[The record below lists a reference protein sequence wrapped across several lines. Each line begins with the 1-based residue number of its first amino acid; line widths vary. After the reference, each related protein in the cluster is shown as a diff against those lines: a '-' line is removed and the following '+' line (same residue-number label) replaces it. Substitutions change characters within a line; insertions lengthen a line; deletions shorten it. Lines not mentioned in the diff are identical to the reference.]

1 MKKQHTSTIF
11 LFLAL
16 AMVASL
22 CVSPIAGA
30 QPAATGGNT
39 NHAAGASPNIP
50 PLPPLQNVAAL
61 SAGGL
66 HNCVLTTT
74 GGVKCWGFND
84 AGQLGDGTLLN
95 SVAPVDVVGLGSGVA
110 AISSGGRHGCA
121 ITTGGGL
128 KCWGS
133 NQYGRLGDGTSSAL
147 STTPVDV
154 VGLSSGVAEVA
165 GGGAGTCAVTTTGAA
180 KCWGENFAGQ
190 LGDGSTTAKNV
201 PSDVVG
207 LSSGVKSV
215 VVGAA
220 NACALTTAGGV
231 KCWGYNPFGALG
243 NGTTTSSA
251 TPVDVVGLS
260 SGVTALAAGFNH
272 VCALTEAGGVKCWGW
287 NGFGNLGDDTT
298 TNRTTPV
305 DVVGLASGVKA
316 ITAGMPGYFTGHTC
330 ALLET
335 GAVKCWGQNS
345 LGELGDGTK
354 TMRTTPVDVAALGT
368 DQKAVDLGKYH
379 SCVLTNGG
387 KVKCW
392 GDNTFGQFGMGRELY
407 RPIPVDV
414 ATLQDGMATLA
425 AGGLRTCGLTAGG
438 AAKCWGS
445 NWSGE
450 VGDGGNSHCSMP
462 MDVAGLSAG
471 VTMLAT
477 GGQAGMDPTLKEHSC
492 AIVAGGLKCWGD
504 NSSGQLGDGTKV
516 DRNTPVDVAGLGSGV
531 IAVATGESYT
541 CAVASGGAVKCW
553 GDNAAGQLG
562 DGTTTAQT
570 TPVDVVGLGSGVV
583 ALGAGAGHSCA
594 LTSGGGVKCWGR
606 NTSGQ
611 LGDGTT
617 TDHPTPVDVV
627 GLGSGVTALAVGSAH
642 TCVITT
648 GGGMKCWGV
657 NANGRLG
664 DGTTQNRT
672 EPTSVIGLASG
683 VTAIATGG
691 MHTCAVVNGGAKCWG
706 ANGYGQLGF
715 GAFTDASA
723 PTDMSGLTAA
733 VTSVVAGQTHTCA
746 LVGNGRPKCWGLDS
760 WGQLGQGV
768 LTGSLSPVEAVG
780 AFPPAVLQVN
790 YEAGRQD
797 SFFTITGANFAP
809 NAPLILTVN
818 GAVLNDRLV
827 TNPTGGYIGFL
838 DTAVADDGVYTVM
851 LTADASATTGFTLAP
866 GEPLRVKEGGGA
878 TFLVPTGLT
887 GVVRKYYMPLIQH

>member
-1 MKKQHTSTIF
+1 MKKQRISTIS
-11 LFLAL
+11 LLLAL
-16 AMVASL
+16 VMMASL

-30 QPAATGGNT
+30 QPVASGGKIDQT
-39 NHAAGASPNIP
+39 TVLSPNLP
-50 PLPPLQNVAAL
+50 PLPALQNVAAL
-61 SAGGL
+61 SAGGA
-66 HNCVLTTT
+66 HNCVLTTA
-74 GGVKCWGFND
+74 GGIKCWGFND

-95 SVAPVDVVGLGSGVA
+95 SVAPVDVVGLSSGVA
-110 AISSGGRHGCA
+110 AISSGGRHSCA
-121 ITTGGGL
+121 LTTGGGV

-133 NQYGRLGDGTSSAL
+133 NLTGRLGIGNDSPG

-154 VGLSSGVAEVA
+154 VGLGSGVAEVVA
-165 GGGAGTCAVTTTGAA
+165 SGAGTCAVTTGGAL

-190 LGDGSTTAKNV
+190 VGDGSTTNRNAPV
-201 PSDVVG
+201 DVVG

-215 VVGAA
+215 AVGGA
-220 NACALTTAGGV
+220 NSCALTTAGGV
-231 KCWGYNPFGALG
+231 KCWGYNIFGALG
-243 NGTTTSSA
+243 TGNTTSST

-260 SGVTALAAGFNH
+260 SGVKALVAGFNH

-287 NGFGNLGDDTT
+287 NATGAVGDGTT

-305 DVVGLASGVKA
+305 DVVGLTSGVKA
-316 ITAGMPGYFTGHTC
+316 ISAAMAGYFTGNTC

-345 LGELGDGTK
+345 LGELGDGT
-354 TMRTTPVDVAALGT
+354 TTLRTAPVDTAGLGT
-368 DQKAVDLGKYH
+368 ELKALSLGKYH
-379 SCVLTNGG
+379 SCALTNGG
-387 KVKCW
+387 KVQCW
-392 GDNTFGQFGMGRELY
+392 GDNTFGQFGMGRHLY

-414 ATLQDGMATLA
+414 ASLPGGMASLV
-425 AGGLRTCGLTAGG
+425 AGGLQTCGLTDGG

-450 VGDGGNSHCSMP
+450 VGDGGNRHCSMP
-462 MDVAGLSAG
+462 MDVIGMASG

-477 GGQAGMDPTLKEHSC
+477 GGQTGMDPTMKEHSC
-492 AIVAGGLKCWGD
+492 AIVNGGLKCWGD
-504 NSSGQLGDGTKV
+504 NSSGQVGDGTKT
-516 DRNTPVDVAGLGSGV
+516 DRNTPVDVTGLGAGV
-531 IAVATGESYT
+531 AAVATGEGHT
-541 CAVASGGAVKCW
+541 CAVTSGGAVKCW

-562 DGTTTAQT
+562 DGTTTAQSS
-570 TPVDVVGLGSGVV
+570 PVDVAGLSSGVV
-583 ALGAGAGHSCA
+583 AVGVGAGHSCA
-594 LTSGGGVKCWGR
+594 LTSDGGVKCWGR

-617 TDHPTPVDVV
+617 TNQPTPVDVL

-664 DGTTQNRT
+664 DGTTSNRT
-672 EPTSVIGLASG
+672 EATSVFGLASG

-691 MHTCAVVNGGAKCWG
+691 MHTCAVVNGAAKCWG
-706 ANGYGQLGF
+706 ANAYSQVGDGTF
-715 GAFTDASA
+715 NDAST
-723 PTDMSGLTAA
+723 PTDVSGLAAA
-733 VTSVVAGQTHTCA
+733 VTKVAAGQVHTCV
-746 LVGNGRPKCWGLDS
+746 LVGNGRPKCWGGDG

-768 LTGSLSPVEAVG
+768 LTGSLSPVEAVA
-780 AFPPAVLQVN
+780 AFPPASVQVN

-838 DTAVADDGVYTVM
+838 DTAVADDGVYTMM

-887 GVVRKYYMPLIQH
+887 GVVRKYYMPLMLR

>member
-1 MKKQHTSTIF
+1 M
-11 LFLAL
+11 
-16 AMVASL
+16 
-22 CVSPIAGA
+22 
-30 QPAATGGNT
+30 
-39 NHAAGASPNIP
+39 
-50 PLPPLQNVAAL
+50 
-61 SAGGL
+61 
-66 HNCVLTTT
+66 
-74 GGVKCWGFND
+74 
-84 AGQLGDGTLLN
+84 
-95 SVAPVDVVGLGSGVA
+95 DVVGLSSGVA

-121 ITTGGGL
+121 LTTGGGV

-133 NQYGRLGDGTSSAL
+133 NLTGRLGIGNDSAL

-154 VGLSSGVAEVA
+154 VGLGSGVAEVVA
-165 GGGAGTCAVTTTGAA
+165 SGAGTCAVTTGGAL

-190 LGDGSTTAKNV
+190 VGDGSTTNRNAPV
-201 PSDVVG
+201 DVVG
-207 LSSGVKSV
+207 LSSGVKAV
-215 VVGAA
+215 VVGGA
-220 NACALTTAGGV
+220 NACALTTTGGV
-231 KCWGYNPFGALG
+231 KCWGYNIFGALG
-243 NGTTTSSA
+243 TGNTTSST

-260 SGVTALAAGFNH
+260 SGVTALVAGFNH
-272 VCALTEAGGVKCWGW
+272 VCALTETGGVKCWGW
-287 NGFGNLGDDTT
+287 NATGAVGDGTI

-305 DVVGLASGVKA
+305 DVVGLSSGVKA
-316 ITAGMPGYFTGHTC
+316 ISAAMAGYFTGHTC

-345 LGELGDGTK
+345 LGELGDGT
-354 TMRTTPVDVAALGT
+354 TTLRTTPVDVAGLGT
-368 DQKAVDLGKYH
+368 DTKALSLGKYH

-407 RPIPVDV
+407 RPIPVNV
-414 ATLQDGMATLA
+414 ATLQDGMAALA
-425 AGGLRTCGLTAGG
+425 AGGLQTCGVTESG

-450 VGDGGNSHCSMP
+450 VGDGGNRHCSMP
-462 MDVAGLSAG
+462 MDVIGLSSG
-471 VTMLAT
+471 VTKLAT
-477 GGQAGMDPTLKEHSC
+477 GGQTGMDPTLKEHSC
-492 AIVAGGLKCWGD
+492 AIVNGGLKCWGD

-516 DRNTPVDVAGLGSGV
+516 DRNTPVDVIGLGSGV
-531 IAVATGESYT
+531 AAVATGEAHT

-553 GDNAAGQLG
+553 GDNTAGQLG
-562 DGTTTAQT
+562 DGTTTAQSS
-570 TPVDVVGLGSGVV
+570 PVDVVGLSSGVV

-617 TDHPTPVDVV
+617 TNQPVPVDVV
-627 GLGSGVTALAVGSAH
+627 GLGSGVTVLAVGSAH

-664 DGTTQNRT
+664 DGTTSNRT
-672 EPTSVIGLASG
+672 EATSVFGLSSG

-691 MHTCAVVNGGAKCWG
+691 MHTCAVVNGAAKCWG
-706 ANGYGQLGF
+706 ANAYSQVGNGTF
-715 GAFTDASA
+715 NDAST
-723 PTDMSGLTAA
+723 PTDVSGLAAA
-733 VTSVVAGQTHTCA
+733 VTDVAAGQVHTCV
-746 LVGNGRPKCWGLDS
+746 LVGNGRPKCWGGDG

-768 LTGSLSPVEAVG
+768 LTGSLSPVEAI
-780 AFPPAVLQVN
+780 ATLPPPSVQVN
-790 YEAGRQD
+790 YENGRQG

-827 TNPTGGYIGFL
+827 TNPTGGYVVFL

-866 GEPLRVKEGGGA
+866 GEPLRVREGGGA